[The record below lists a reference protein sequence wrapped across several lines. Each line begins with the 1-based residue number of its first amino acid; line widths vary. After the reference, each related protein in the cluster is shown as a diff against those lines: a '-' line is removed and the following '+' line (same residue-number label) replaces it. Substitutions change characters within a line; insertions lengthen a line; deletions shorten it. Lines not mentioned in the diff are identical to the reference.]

1 MNLNNLH
8 ELINR
13 YEENFYKVNNNIH
26 DEIFKWRAIRRFQ
39 NVWFSEDAKT
49 MKFAEMFNKAKSE
62 CSVLIDNS
70 TVSPANG
77 IVKIAEMK
85 PVEVE
90 KLFKEVLFADD
101 NGDIQIRQNHIDEF
115 LAGME
120 KLREETYPNSW
131 KYKQDRHSA
140 SCYLVLYKPEE
151 NFIYKFKPVET
162 FAEYIEYG
170 KNIGSGGSFRL
181 DYYYELGEIIVEA
194 LKEHESLLEKHFALI
209 DDKHYRDESLHTL
222 AFDIIYCS
230 DTYNFFNG
238 LIHKSKKESV
248 KAHSLEE
255 LRIKEE
261 MEKQAKIDE
270 IKDRIREL
278 ERQAEP
284 YESISLLNVKVSM
297 RGLGDGIVISQDK
310 NKVTVQF
317 ANETKSYS
325 ISRKY
330 FVRPTFEDNEEILDA
345 FTDYER
351 ILSEIETL
359 KKRIEMI
366 K

>member
-1 MNLNNLH
+1 MNFNNLH
-8 ELINR
+8 EIINR
-13 YEENFYKVNNNIH
+13 YEENFDMVNNKDH
-26 DEIFKWRAIRRFQ
+26 DEIFKWKAIKRFQ
-39 NVWFSEDAKT
+39 DVWFSEDAKK
-49 MKFAEMFNKAKSE
+49 MNFADLFNKAKSE
-62 CSVLIDNS
+62 CSILIDNGMI
-70 TVSPANG
+70 SPANG
-77 IVKIAEMK
+77 VVKLAEK
-85 PVEVE
+85 NPVEVE
-90 KLFKEVLFADD
+90 HLFREVLFADD
-101 NGDIQIRQNHIDEF
+101 GGDIAIRQNNMDKFIDE
-115 LAGME
+115 ME
-120 KLREETYPNSW
+120 KIREQTYPKCW
-131 KYKQDRHSA
+131 KYKQEKHAA

-151 NFIYKFKPVET
+151 NFIYKYKPVET
-162 FAEYIEYG
+162 FAEYVEYG
-170 KNIGSGGSFRL
+170 KNIGSGGNFRL

-209 DDKHYRDESLHTL
+209 DDMHYRDESLHTL

-255 LRIKEE
+255 LRMKEE
-261 MEKQAKIDE
+261 LEKQAKIDE
-270 IKDRIREL
+270 IKDQIREL

-297 RGLGDGIVISQDK
+297 RGLGDGIIISQDK

-317 ANETKSYS
+317 ANATKSYS

-345 FTDYER
+345 FTDYEH

>member
-1 MNLNNLH
+1 MNINNLH

-26 DEIFKWRAIRRFQ
+26 DEIFKWRAIKRFQ
-39 NVWFSEDAKT
+39 NVWFSEEART
-49 MKFAEMFNKAKSE
+49 MNFAEMFNKAKSE

-77 IVKIAEMK
+77 IVKIAEK
-85 PVEVE
+85 KSTEVE

-115 LAGME
+115 LVGME

-140 SCYLVLYKPEE
+140 SCYLALYKPEE
-151 NFIYKFKPVET
+151 NFIYKYKPVET
-162 FAEYIEYG
+162 FAEYVEYG

-194 LKEHESLLEKHFALI
+194 LREHESLLEKHFTLI

-238 LIHKSKKESV
+238 LVHKSKKESV

-270 IKDRIREL
+270 IKDQIHEL
-278 ERQAEP
+278 ERQAES

-297 RGLGDGIVISQDK
+297 RGLGDGVVISQDK

-317 ANETKSYS
+317 VNETKSYS
-325 ISRKY
+325 ISRK
-330 FVRPTFEDNEEILDA
+330 FFARPIFEDNEEILDA